1 MARKPD
7 YWVKAMNKATNE
19 KRKIGAAWT
28 NPDQSISIDIDAFT
42 VLSAHPNLVITMF
55 PIDRSGKFVSD
66 EEDPRYPRHQPEDE
80 LKKRRSKSD
89 QSAS

>member
-28 NPDQSISIDIDAFT
+28 NQDKSISIDLDAFT
-42 VLSAHPNLVITMF
+42 VLQAHPHLVITMF
-55 PIDRSGKFVSD
+55 PIDRTPVNVLDD
-66 EEDPRYPRHQPEDE
+66 EQYPRHQPEDE
-80 LKKRRSKSD
+80 LKKRRSAKKS
-89 QSAS
+89 